1 MPDKFNGRLFSVR
14 GPIPVLVLILAAA
27 ALTLLLLP
35 EDIPEYPTDLVSYLG
50 GLYAAVDGND
60 PYDADDALAS
70 LHARGFENEIIYGYV
85 YSPPF
90 LLFLEPVRLIPYRYF
105 RTLWTG
111 LGIVSVW
118 AALFLLCLRLK
129 GKDRILLAVLGACFL
144 LVSSVLYDSLYWGQ
158 VSGLLLLAVS
168 VLVYRG
174 YRGVVAGV
182 AASAFLILKVGFIPF
197 ILFLRGGRAWGS
209 LGAVVLLLAVF
220 SLAVYGTG
228 SYASFVENIGII
240 EKTWNV
246 DRANNVSI
254 AGATGM
260 AAGEWL
266 APGMDLERAR
276 TDHDYR
282 LEKAVLAGRRV
293 RLAITAVSALIALTM
308 VSRLGYLFKKRFR
321 PDRNYLLVLAALAL
335 LVLLP
340 FVWLHYGLILLVP
353 LWYLVSSGRR
363 TAAAAMTISI
373 ILWGLP
379 LKPAYGFWT
388 EVPGLRALILLGWI
402 AWLLTGGLPDR
413 GSRSAPGPYSSV

>member
-1 MPDKFNGRLFSVR
+1 MTERFSGRLFSDR
-14 GPIPVLVLILAAA
+14 GLIPVLVLILAAVI
-27 ALTLLLLP
+27 LTMLLLP
-35 EDIPEYPTDLVSYLG
+35 EDVPEYPTDLVSYLG
-50 GLYAAVDGND
+50 GLYAAIDGSD

-70 LHARGFENEIIYGYV
+70 LHARGFENEVIYGYV

-90 LLFLEPVRLIPYRYF
+90 LLFLEPVRIIPYRFF

-118 AALFLLCLRLK
+118 AALFLLCLRLE

-174 YRGVVAGV
+174 YRGIVAGV
-182 AASAFLILKVGFIPF
+182 AASAFLFLKVGFIPF
-197 ILFLRGGRAWGS
+197 ILFLRGRRAWSS

-220 SLAVYGTG
+220 GLAVYGTG
-228 SYASFVENIGII
+228 SYAGFVENIGII
-240 EKTWNV
+240 GKSWNV
-246 DRANNVSI
+246 DLANNVSI
-254 AGATGM
+254 AGAAGM

-282 LEKAVLAGRRV
+282 LEIAALVGRRV
-293 RLAITAVSALIALTM
+293 RLATTVISALIVLGM
-308 VSRLGYLFKKRFR
+308 VFRLGYLFRKGFR
-321 PDRNYLLVLAALAL
+321 PDRNFLLALAALAL

-353 LWYLVSSGRR
+353 LWYLVHSGRR
-363 TAAAAMTISI
+363 IAAAAMTFSL

-402 AWLLTGGLPDR
+402 VWLLTAGVPDR
-413 GSRSAPGPYSSV
+413 DSCPVPRPYSSV